1 MLTPEQIESR
11 EFLVSVRGYDR
22 DEVHAFLREIAET
35 ARALHEQAER
45 AVLEQRAAEDLVAEA
60 EARAERER
68 QRADKATAKVQEAQA
83 QTPSVVAPADAA
95 GLFAEIGQQTQR
107 ILEAAAQAADEIK
120 AQAKREAEQEI
131 RKARRQADKL
141 VAEGERR
148 REELERGTIELVRKR
163 EEVATSLRAVAR
175 GLEQSLRDLTLG
187 EPAGST
193 MREAIA
199 DDAREATERS
209 LRTGQAPAGAAPAA
223 EHATPVETEAGVEP
237 SHDNAPQATVSGEAP
252 ADTAGET
259 PAATGD
265 AREDALA
272 TLQPKIVRKVKRGL
286 QDLQNIALERL
297 RSTNGAGEPADLLPP
312 PEEFAALVEGAGE
325 FLDQAFLAGL
335 RVGAEKAGAQAP
347 EAAPPADLRQD
358 FLAEVSAQVNEPL
371 SATLRMGVAAREPL
385 PSLTDR
391 VGGVFGELRQ
401 SAAEDLASAHLLG
414 AFEAGMHHAWA
425 AAGVPA
431 RRWVLGREP
440 RCPEA
445 RCRTND
451 QGGPVALGHAF
462 PSGHAHP
469 PVHMGCTC
477 TTEPLTAA
485 G

>member
-1 MLTPEQIESR
+1 VLTPEQIESR

-22 DEVHAFLREIAET
+22 DEVHAFLREVAET

-68 QRADKATAKVQEAQA
+68 QRADQATKKVQEAQA

-95 GLFAEIGQQTQR
+95 GLFAEIGSQTQR

-148 REELERGTIELVRKR
+148 REELERGMIELARKR
-163 EEVATSLRAVAR
+163 EEVGTSLRAVAR
-175 GLEQSLRDLTLG
+175 GLEQSLRDLTLD
-187 EPAGST
+187 EPAAAT
-193 MREAIA
+193 MREAMV
-199 DDAREATERS
+199 DEARVVTERAV
-209 LRTGQAPAGAAPAA
+209 QAERPAAAAAPAPTGGA
-223 EHATPVETEAGVEP
+223 TEAAVEP
-237 SHDNAPQATVSGEAP
+237 PHDAAPQASVRDEEPAQAEAAPAVEPGDVRGEA
-252 ADTAGET
+252 
-259 PAATGD
+259 
-265 AREDALA
+265 LVN
-272 TLQPKIVRKVKRGL
+272 LQPKIVRKVKRGL

-312 PEEFAALVEGAGE
+312 DEEFAALVEGAGE
-325 FLDQAFLAGL
+325 FLDQAYLAGL
-335 RVGAEKAGAQAP
+335 QAGAAKAGSAAP
-347 EAAPPADLRQD
+347 ELAPPAELRSD
-358 FLAEVSAQVNEPL
+358 FLAEISTQVNEPL
-371 SATLRMGVAAREPL
+371 SATLRMGVSAREPL
-385 PSLTDR
+385 PSLSDR

-414 AFEAGMHHAWA
+414 AFEAGMLQAWA
-425 AAGVPA
+425 AAGIPA

-440 RCPEA
+440 RCPEG

-451 QGGPVALGHAF
+451 QGGPVALDHPF

>member
-22 DEVHAFLREIAET
+22 DEVHAFLREVAEA

-68 QRADKATAKVQEAQA
+68 QRADQATKKVQEAQA
-83 QTPSVVAPADAA
+83 QTPNVVAPADAA
-95 GLFAEIGQQTQR
+95 GLFAEIGSQTQR

-148 REELERGTIELVRKR
+148 REELERGMIELARKR
-163 EEVATSLRAVAR
+163 EEVGTSLRAVAR
-175 GLEQSLRDLTLG
+175 GLEHSLRDLTLD
-187 EPAGST
+187 EPPGAT
-193 MREAIA
+193 MREAMV
-199 DDAREATERS
+199 DEARAATERAVQPK
-209 LRTGQAPAGAAPAA
+209 RPEPAA
-223 EHATPVETEAGVEP
+223 EAPPAHHTDVDTEAAVEP
-237 SHDNAPQATVSGEAP
+237 SHDAAPQASVRDDERARPGDAAVPEPGDVRGEA
-252 ADTAGET
+252 
-259 PAATGD
+259 
-265 AREDALA
+265 LVN
-272 TLQPKIVRKVKRGL
+272 LQPKIVRKVKRGL

-297 RSTNGAGEPADLLPP
+297 RSSNGVGEPADLLPP
-312 PEEFAALVEGAGE
+312 DEEFAALVDGAGE
-325 FLDQAFLAGL
+325 FLDQAYLAGL
-335 RVGAEKAGAQAP
+335 QVGAAKAGVAAP
-347 EAAPPADLRQD
+347 DAAPPAGLRQG
-358 FLAEVSAQVNEPL
+358 FLAEISTQVNEPL
-371 SATLRMGVAAREPL
+371 SATLRMGVSAREPL
-385 PSLTDR
+385 PALTDR

-414 AFEAGMHHAWA
+414 AFEAGMHHAWS
-425 AAGVPA
+425 AAGVTA

-440 RCPEA
+440 RCPEG

-451 QGGPVALGHAF
+451 QGGPVALDHPF

-477 TTEPLTAA
+477 TTEPLTAT